1 MVSTRTINSTFSLL
15 LTVDSK
21 LEEILRVIT
30 FNEPLNEEDKAY
42 LLAVALLYLD
52 EYKKDQR
59 YTTYFEFSYYLLLK
73 YSLITKDY
81 APLYDL
87 SLNYGFFPIVEEIRR
102 LNLLE
107 NKSIFDVVNE
117 SYIESIF
124 TKVGSYTQTLQQHNV
139 YNEVLKSDSPYI
151 SFSAPTSFGK
161 SEVILSHIQ
170 RSLEKSIP
178 QRIGIITPTRS
189 LLVQTIGMLKNFCR
203 RKSIKLVQHDEML
216 SELDNS
222 FIAVL
227 TQERALRVL
236 EKRSQFFDVL
246 YLDEAHNLFETNFR
260 SILLSRVIRLN
271 YLSNARIT
279 FSVGKL
285 KSASTHNPSRL

>member
-1 MVSTRTINSTFSLL
+1 
-15 LTVDSK
+15 
-21 LEEILRVIT
+21 
-30 FNEPLNEEDKAY
+30 
-42 LLAVALLYLD
+42 
-52 EYKKDQR
+52 
-59 YTTYFEFSYYLLLK
+59 
-73 YSLITKDY
+73 
-81 APLYDL
+81 
-87 SLNYGFFPIVEEIRR
+87 
-102 LNLLE
+102 
-107 NKSIFDVVNE
+107 
-117 SYIESIF
+117 
-124 TKVGSYTQTLQQHNV
+124 
-139 YNEVLKSDSPYI
+139 
-151 SFSAPTSFGK
+151 
-161 SEVILSHIQ
+161 
-170 RSLEKSIP
+170 
-178 QRIGIITPTRS
+178 RIGIITPTRS

>member
-1 MVSTRTINSTFSLL
+1 
-15 LTVDSK
+15 
-21 LEEILRVIT
+21 
-30 FNEPLNEEDKAY
+30 
-42 LLAVALLYLD
+42 
-52 EYKKDQR
+52 
-59 YTTYFEFSYYLLLK
+59 
-73 YSLITKDY
+73 
-81 APLYDL
+81 
-87 SLNYGFFPIVEEIRR
+87 
-102 LNLLE
+102 
-107 NKSIFDVVNE
+107 
-117 SYIESIF
+117 
-124 TKVGSYTQTLQQHNV
+124 
-139 YNEVLKSDSPYI
+139 VLKSDSPYI

-271 YLSNARIT
+271 YLSNA
-279 FSVGKL
+279 
-285 KSASTHNPSRL
+285 

>member
-30 FNEPLNEEDKAY
+30 FNESLNEEDKAY

-73 YSLITKDY
+73 YSLITNDY

-102 LNLLE
+102 LDLLE

-117 SYIESIF
+117 SYIENIF
-124 TKVGSYTQTLQQHNV
+124 TQVGL
-139 YNEVLKSDSPYI
+139 
-151 SFSAPTSFGK
+151 
-161 SEVILSHIQ
+161 
-170 RSLEKSIP
+170 
-178 QRIGIITPTRS
+178 
-189 LLVQTIGMLKNFCR
+189 
-203 RKSIKLVQHDEML
+203 
-216 SELDNS
+216 
-222 FIAVL
+222 
-227 TQERALRVL
+227 
-236 EKRSQFFDVL
+236 
-246 YLDEAHNLFETNFR
+246 
-260 SILLSRVIRLN
+260 
-271 YLSNARIT
+271 
-279 FSVGKL
+279 
-285 KSASTHNPSRL
+285 